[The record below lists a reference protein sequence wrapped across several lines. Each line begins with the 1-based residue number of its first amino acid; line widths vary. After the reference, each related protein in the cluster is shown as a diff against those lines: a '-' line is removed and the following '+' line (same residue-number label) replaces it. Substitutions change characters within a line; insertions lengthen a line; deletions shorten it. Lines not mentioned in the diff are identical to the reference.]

1 MARSTALQKKEET
14 RTDVARPETLSN
26 AYYTPRVDILETED
40 GLTLYADMPGV
51 KREDVDVRFE
61 GGELSVHGHCHPRQP
76 NARFMNAEYGVGNY
90 YRAFTINQEID
101 ADKKIVSPQ
110 GEESFA
116 ELKQGVLHVHL
127 PKHEAA
133 KPRKITVKGE

>member
-101 ADKKIVSPQ
+101 ADKIT
-110 GEESFA
+110 A